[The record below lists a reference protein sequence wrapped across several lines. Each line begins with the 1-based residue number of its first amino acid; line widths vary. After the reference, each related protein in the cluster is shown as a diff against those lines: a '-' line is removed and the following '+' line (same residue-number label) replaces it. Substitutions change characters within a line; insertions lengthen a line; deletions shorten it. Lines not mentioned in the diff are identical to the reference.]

1 MSSFIIQHQID
12 NNIKL
17 VQAGL
22 KSKLSAIMDVLKC
35 DEKTALKE
43 IEQINKDQS
52 VSGLTVDD
60 FLNGGDDNDEDGT
73 DAAQSRTE

>member
-1 MSSFIIQHQID
+1 
-12 NNIKL
+12 
-17 VQAGL
+17 
-22 KSKLSAIMDVLKC
+22 MDVLKC